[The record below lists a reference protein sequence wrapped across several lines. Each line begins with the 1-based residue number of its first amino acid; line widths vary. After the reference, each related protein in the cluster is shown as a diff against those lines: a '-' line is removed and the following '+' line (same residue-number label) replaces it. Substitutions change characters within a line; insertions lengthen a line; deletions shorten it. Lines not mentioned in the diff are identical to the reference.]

1 MPLMI
6 YNLLLLLNLS
16 ATALLGAE
24 HWIYLDNGHIRLGM
38 NMDAGGSIGWF
49 SHARSSENLL
59 NAFDHGRYI
68 QQSFYG
74 DKDGSDWNGKTWCY
88 NPVQGGSWKGKPATI
103 LETKVDTNSLYV
115 KTRPRQ
121 WANGEDVDDLLMEQW
136 HRVEGGLAHLRYR
149 MTFTGASPHQTRKH
163 QELPAVFV
171 NPQWHTLVYCD
182 ASQTAWSNAPL
193 TRRQPGPPGTPG
205 NIFHA
210 SERWAAW
217 VDDRDQ
223 GIGIF
228 FPHTDMVTSYRVS
241 DSGVGNCSYLAPL
254 QTWALQPNMTF
265 EFETV
270 LALGSTQQLRS
281 IFGKIAQ
288 QSSAQP
294 VVEIIAGGGRAVE
307 NKPAHECKISQPFGL
322 AFDSQ
327 DNLFICEETHRI
339 LRVDAKTGLL
349 SIISKAKPSDA
360 PIGDNALARDASFK
374 APHNII
380 ADSAGNLYIA
390 DTFHYRVRRMD
401 AKTGIVTTIAGN
413 GDKEISGDGG
423 PAVAAGLG
431 WIACIAFNRDNT
443 QLSISGDGKSGI
455 RVVDL
460 TTGLIHTVS
469 GIPGS
474 RAHAVDS
481 KGNFFI
487 PTRHGLRMRSPD
499 GRVQILEDTTAMP
512 PLAGVKHLWVDCDD
526 NILIADAANHR
537 IRKFIVSERKL
548 ITLAGNGAKG
558 TEGMPGP
565 AIHALL
571 GEPHGIVSHPRTG
584 DLYIADSRNHRVLRL
599 THQRKAVHLPSK
611 P

>member
-1 MPLMI
+1 MI
-6 YNLLLLLNLS
+6 HRLFLLLGLAVS
-16 ATALLGAE
+16 ALPAAE
-24 HWIYLDNGHIRLGM
+24 HWIYLDNGHVRLGM

-49 SHARSSENLL
+49 SHSRSTENLL

-74 DKDGSDWNGKTWCY
+74 DKDGSDWNGKPWCY
-88 NPVQGGSWKGKPATI
+88 NPVQGGSWKGKPATV
-103 LETKVDTNSLYV
+103 LESKVEEHRLYV

-121 WANGEDVDDLLMEQW
+121 WASGEEVNDMIMEQW
-136 HRVEGGLAHLRYR
+136 HRVEGGLARLRYR
-149 MTFTGASPHQTRKH
+149 MTYTGKTAHQSRKH

-171 NPQWHTLVYCD
+171 NPQRHTLVYCD
-182 ASQTAWSNAPL
+182 AKEAAWTDAPL

-205 NIFHA
+205 NLFHA

-223 GIGIF
+223 GLGIY
-228 FPHTDMVTSYRVS
+228 FPHTDLVTSYRVRE
-241 DSGVGNCSYLAPL
+241 SGVGDCSYLAPL
-254 QTWALQPNMTF
+254 QTGALQPGMIF

-270 LALGSTQQLRS
+270 LALGSAQQIRS
-281 IFGKIAQ
+281 IFHKIAQ
-288 QSSAQP
+288 QTPPQP
-294 VVEIIAGGGRAVE
+294 VVELMAGGGRAME
-307 NKPAHECKISQPFGL
+307 NKPARECRLSQPFGL
-322 AFDSQ
+322 AFDPQ
-327 DNLFICEETHRI
+327 DNLFICEETHRL
-339 LRVDAKTGLL
+339 LRVDAKTGVL
-349 SIISKAKPSDA
+349 SILSDAKPGA
-360 PIGDNALARDASFK
+360 PIGDNGPVRDASFH
-374 APHNII
+374 APHNLI
-380 ADSAGNLYIA
+380 ADREGNLYIA

-401 AKTGIVTTIAGN
+401 ARTGIVTTIAGN
-413 GDKEISGDGG
+413 GSQDVSGDGG

-431 WIACIAFNRDNT
+431 WIACIALNREGT

-460 TTGLIHTVS
+460 TTGIIETLG

-487 PTRHGLRMRSPD
+487 PTRHGLRMRGLD
-499 GRVQILEDTTAMP
+499 GRVQILEDPAAMP
-512 PLAGVKHLWVDCDD
+512 PLAGVKHLWADPED
-526 NILIADAANHR
+526 NILIADASNHR
-537 IRKFIVSERKL
+537 IRKFIVSQRKL

-558 TEGMPGP
+558 TEGVPGP

-571 GEPHGIVSHPRTG
+571 GEPHGMITHPRTG

-599 THQRKAVHLPSK
+599 SISQQKADASSSK